1 MKHFMYLTVDQS
13 GSEEEE
19 EDEKMSKP
27 DPEEEEK
34 KKERMDKKRK
44 LKEMFDAEYDEG
56 DATYFDNL
64 KEEMHRQAQVQT
76 VNLAIYLTIHL
87 QKQSLPKG
95 FFLEINMTFRSCL
108 KKYTQRSTCLPFF
121 YGLTFLFHQME
132 SKQTKQVKA

>member
-1 MKHFMYLTVDQS
+1 
-13 GSEEEE
+13 
-19 EDEKMSKP
+19 MSKP

-87 QKQSLPKG
+87 RVYPKV
-95 FFLEINMTFRSCL
+95 FFLEINMTFRSYL
-108 KKYTQRSTCLPFF
+108 KKYTQRSRCLPVF
-121 YGLTFLFHQME
+121 YGLTFLFH
-132 SKQTKQVKA
+132 